1 MAWTYADWE
10 EQATYAAQRARLI
23 QFRTELRNAIVA
35 KKGADGVLYDPITV
49 EMLLA
54 LTDKDL
60 VRLNALVDA
69 GSGVGLPRMVSTITP
84 RQAY

>member
-10 EQATYAAQRARLI
+10 TQADYASQRTRLI
-23 QFRTELRNAIVA
+23 LFRTELRQAMVA
-35 KKGADGVLYDPITV
+35 KQGGDGLFYDPTTI

-54 LTDKDL
+54 QTDKDL

-69 GSGVGLPRMVSTITP
+69 QNGVGIPRVASTITP
-84 RQAY
+84 RRAY